1 MTAPRPATPIRA
13 LLVED
18 NPGDARLIREML
30 RDAGGSANAISV
42 SVADRLAT
50 GIQHL
55 HEQGADLVLLDLSLP
70 DSSGL
75 ATFDTLHAAAPGT
88 PIVVLSG
95 LADESV
101 AVTAV
106 HHGAQDYLVK
116 GQVDGSAVLRSMRYA
131 IERQRL
137 EAARVELERQR
148 DEFFSSVSHDLR
160 TPVAAIKA
168 AIGVIL
174 ANEPVDM
181 PAPLHRLLGNIDLA
195 ADELA
200 KLIEDLLEIARLQAG
215 RVTLW
220 RSPIDLRDVVGRA
233 VHAIEPLAAE
243 RGQTLEVEQPT
254 RPVTFDAD
262 GDRLGRVL
270 RNLLANA
277 QKYGRDGG
285 CIGVRVEDASN
296 QVRIFVTDDGPGIPV
311 EDQERIFERFYRVGG
326 SATAGTGLGLAIARG
341 LVELHGGTLSVEST
355 PGQGS
360 TFIVALTR
368 SSADDPDFTT
378 NASGP
383 NFL

>member
-1 MTAPRPATPIRA
+1 MTAPRQAAPIRA

-42 SVADRLAT
+42 SVVDRLAS
-50 GIQHL
+50 GIQHVRD
-55 HEQGADLVLLDLSLP
+55 HGADLVLLDLSLP

-137 EAARVELERQR
+137 EDARAELERQR

-174 ANEPVDM
+174 ANEPASM

-195 ADELA
+195 ADELTR
-200 KLIEDLLEIARLQAG
+200 LIEDLLEIARLQAG

-220 RSPIDLRDVVGRA
+220 RSSIDLREVVARA

-243 RGQTLEVEQPT
+243 RAQTVEVERPDQP
-254 RPVTFDAD
+254 VMFEAD

-277 QKYGRDGG
+277 QKYGRDEG
-285 CIGVRVEDASN
+285 CIGVRVEDDTR
-296 QVRIFVTDDGPGIPV
+296 QVRILVTDDGPGIPAEV
-311 EDQERIFERFYRVGG
+311 QERIFERFYRVGG
-326 SATAGTGLGLAIARG
+326 SSAAGTGLGLAIARG
-341 LVELHGGTLSVEST
+341 LVELHGGRLSVEST

-360 TFIVALTR
+360 TFVITLPR
-368 SSADDPDFTT
+368 
-378 NASGP
+378 G
-383 NFL
+383 

>member
-1 MTAPRPATPIRA
+1 MTTPRQVAPIQA

-18 NPGDARLIREML
+18 NPADARLIREML
-30 RDAGGSANAISV
+30 RDAGESASSIRV
-42 SVADRLAT
+42 SVVDRLAS
-50 GIQHL
+50 GLEHL
-55 HEQGADLVLLDLSLP
+55 REQGADLVLLDLSLP

-75 ATFDTLHAAAPGT
+75 ATFDTLHAAAPST
-88 PIVVLSG
+88 PVVVLSG
-95 LADESV
+95 LADERV

-116 GQVDGSAVLRSMRYA
+116 GQVDGGAILRSMRYA

-137 EAARVELERQR
+137 EDARAELERQR

-174 ANEPVDM
+174 ANEPANM
-181 PAPLHRLLGNIDLA
+181 PPPLHRLLDNIDLA
-195 ADELA
+195 ADELTR
-200 KLIEDLLEIARLQAG
+200 LIEDLLEMARLQAG

-220 RSPIDLRDVVGRA
+220 RAPIDLRDVVARA

-243 RGQTLEVEQPT
+243 RGQRVEVDLPAQQ
-254 RPVTFDAD
+254 VMFDAD

-285 CIGVRVEDASN
+285 CIRVRVEDDRTRA
-296 QVRIFVTDDGPGIPV
+296 RISVTDDGPGIPI

-326 SATAGTGLGLAIARG
+326 SNAVGTGLGLAIARG
-341 LVELHGGTLSVEST
+341 LVELHGGTLAVDSA
-355 PGQGS
+355 PGHGS
-360 TFIVALTR
+360 TFTITLPRA
-368 SSADDPDFTT
+368 
-378 NASGP
+378 
-383 NFL
+383 